1 MGLRLEVITM
11 DTTSRSTMV
20 HLIHVQLKMVMG
32 SSMTTPF
39 YILASLAI
47 LELQGLLLQE
57 EVTPHHHDPNHME
70 NHNHKPHLS
79 HLHAPHNSNNKRS
92 LS

>member
-20 HLIHVQLKMVMG
+20 HLIHVQLKMAMG

-57 EVTPHHHDPNHME
+57 EVTPHNHDPTTWKQLFD
-70 NHNHKPHLS
+70 NHNLVI
-79 HLHAPHNSNNKRS
+79 LINDID
-92 LS
+92 